1 MHIHCLSF
9 SIQSV
14 KFGLFLEGG
23 FELATSTIENR
34 KRLVG
39 SIIELVE
46 NGPLDGVDID
56 WEFPSWGHNLSRR
69 FERDNFSHLLKVG
82 PYLLIVYISHCTWS

>member
-1 MHIHCLSF
+1 MHIHCLSLR
-9 SIQSV
+9 IQSV
-14 KFGLFLEGG
+14 KFVFLAGG
-23 FELATSTIENR
+23 FALATSTTENR
-34 KRLVG
+34 KRLVD

-46 NGPLDGVDID
+46 YGPLDGVDID

-82 PYLLIVYISHCTWS
+82 PYLLIAYISHGIWS